1 MPLDLSQF
9 GNSLSKILPFL
20 AQEKAQRD
28 QIRQWLQRSLQ
39 EIAAREAS
47 QKRVNLDST
56 QNAILERT
64 AGALGDIY
72 KDIPGG
78 QFSLPGYLKS
88 VLPSVTQD
96 IVTGPEN
103 QAAADEV
110 TNQLTN
116 IYGQFQ
122 AGQPIDVN
130 ALRAVVGRI
139 AGDIPKD
146 IITKAAA
153 NKLEGGSQAL
163 TSRGLDLEASGQGL
177 RKAELAQKNK
187 DEKTTKDTTNLGI
200 LKEAQNDRDVA
211 IQKYGGVGQI
221 FGLMPD
227 AKRALKASIKNANA
241 RIDQASRTMGVESP
255 ILTREEMFKAGIV
268 IVSRFAQ
275 EGVLP
280 DWYTLLYQGYDP
292 DFVFGLQE
300 VFEKPNKK
308 AKTTDKDAQTRALAL
323 LQALSEGKVE

>member
-9 GNSLSKILPFL
+9 ANSLRSVLPFL
-20 AQEKAQRD
+20 AQEKAQRE
-28 QIRQWLQRSLQ
+28 QVRQWLERSLQ
-39 EIAAREAS
+39 EIAAREES
-47 QKRVNLDST
+47 QRRLNTDAT

-88 VLPSVTQD
+88 VLPT
-96 IVTGPEN
+96 VTGNIVATPED

-122 AGQPIDVN
+122 AGQPISTD

-146 IITKAAA
+146 IVTKAAA
-153 NKLEGGSQAL
+153 NKLETSSQAL
-163 TSRGLDLEASGQGL
+163 TGRGLDLEASGQDI
-177 RKAELAQKNK
+177 RRAELSQK
-187 DEKTTKDTTNLGI
+187 KTDATKEPKTGAEGVI
-200 LKEAQNDRDVA
+200 KEAQNDRDVA

-227 AKRALKASIKNANA
+227 AKRALKATIKNANT
-241 RIDQASRTMGVESP
+241 RIDAASRTLGVESP
-255 ILTREEMFKAGIV
+255 IKTREEMFKVGIA
-268 IVSRFAQ
+268 ILARFGK
-275 EGVLP
+275 EGLLP

-292 DFVFGLQE
+292 DFVFGLQDALQ
-300 VFEKPNKK
+300 KPDKK
-308 AKTTDKDAQTRALAL
+308 ATAIDKGGMDRAMALLEALAKG
-323 LQALSEGKVE
+323 QVE